1 MGRPSYMEDT
11 PMGYMYISESFSSD
25 NAIQNID
32 TKRNNDLWYVT
43 FDTNLQ
49 DFDVMNRNKR
59 YYDAGNI
66 MECIKSE
73 KIQSLLRTGGWFGE
87 FEHPIPE
94 RVSDKFSPERIQNV
108 PPEKRAFKIMSPSLC
123 GNVLKAK
130 IQSAQG
136 SVGESF
142 GKEVLA
148 GWIPQ
153 FSCRAIAN
161 MVSKN
166 GKPYVNVKRLITY
179 DAPWYPSHA
188 IAHATSKPKVIT
200 KSFTESVGSMIES
213 ATDYINGVMI
223 PLKEILM
230 DVGHKDVNAG
240 LILEAFDLSL
250 DNLCGFDMAKE
261 HVIIRDE
268 NNVIYANINPN
279 TVKKVNEFYNSFNL

>member
-1 MGRPSYMEDT
+1 MSNFSSIEDT

-25 NAIQNID
+25 AGIKNVD
-32 TKRNNDLWYVT
+32 TKKSNDLFYVT

-59 YYDAGNI
+59 YYSASNI
-66 MECIKSE
+66 MDCIHSE
-73 KIQSLLRTGGWFGE
+73 KIESLLKSGGWFGE

-94 RVSDKFSPERIQNV
+94 KAGDKFSPERIQNV
-108 PPEKRAFKIMSPSLC
+108 PPSKRAFKIMNPRLS
-123 GNVLKAK
+123 GNVLQAK

-136 SVGESF
+136 EVGESF

-161 MVSKN
+161 MISKG
-166 GKPYVNVKRLITY
+166 GKPYVMVKRLITY

-188 IAHATSKPKVIT
+188 IAHAISSPKVT
-200 KSFTESVGSMIES
+200 TRSFTESVNTCLES
-213 ATDYINGVMI
+213 AKDYINGVMV

-240 LILEAFDLSL
+240 LILEAFDLSV
-250 DNLCGFDMAKE
+250 DNLCGFDLTKE
-261 HVIIRDE
+261 HVIIKDE
-268 NNVIYANINPN
+268 NNVVYANINPT
-279 TVKKVNEFYNSFNL
+279 TVKRVNEFYNSFNL